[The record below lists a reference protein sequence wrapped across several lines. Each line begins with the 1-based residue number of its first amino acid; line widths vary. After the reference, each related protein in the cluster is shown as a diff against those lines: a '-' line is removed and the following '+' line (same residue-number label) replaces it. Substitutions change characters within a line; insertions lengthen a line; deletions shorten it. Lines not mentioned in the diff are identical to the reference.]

1 MKAALRLV
9 SKEIAMRTLKDMVV
23 NNQKVRFIHYQ
34 DQELWYT
41 TECGFEFPVPIS
53 DCGSGIFLPED
64 KAIAF
69 MRWIRKHLDLIEK
82 SKGYVDGL
90 EFTEKVISL
99 IVE

>member
-1 MKAALRLV
+1 
-9 SKEIAMRTLKDMVV
+9 MRTLKEMVV
-23 NNQKVRFIHYQ
+23 NNQKVRFVHYQ
-34 DQELWYT
+34 DKELWYA
-41 TECGFEFPVPIS
+41 TECGFEFPIPIS

-82 SKGYVDGL
+82 SKSYVDGW
-90 EFTEKVISL
+90 EVPVRTSSM